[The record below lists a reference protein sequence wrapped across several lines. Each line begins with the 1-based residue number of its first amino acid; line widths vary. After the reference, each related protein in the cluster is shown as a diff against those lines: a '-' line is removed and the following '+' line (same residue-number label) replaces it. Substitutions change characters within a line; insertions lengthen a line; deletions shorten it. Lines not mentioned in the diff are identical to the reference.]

1 MTVALHLSDA
11 IVLMD
16 EATPGAAT
24 EPLNLQRDSLYASAV
39 TVQRI
44 LEDLVWLANRAR
56 DCREQGQPLPF
67 SYQDLVAA
75 ETALREVAGR
85 LRYEQHRSEYV

>member
-1 MTVALHLSDA
+1 MITLELSDA

-16 EATPGAAT
+16 EATPGAIT
-24 EPLNLQRDSLYASAV
+24 EPLNLRRDSLHASAI

-67 SYQDLVAA
+67 GYEDLKIA
-75 ETALREVAGR
+75 EAALRDVAGR
-85 LRYEQHRSEYV
+85 LRQEQGG

>member
-1 MTVALHLSDA
+1 MITLELSDA

-16 EATPGAAT
+16 QPTPSAIT
-24 EPLNLQRDSLYASAV
+24 EPLNLQRDSLHASAV

-44 LEDLVWLANRAR
+44 LEDLVWLANRSR

-67 SYQDLVAA
+67 SYQDLITA
-75 ETALREVAGR
+75 ESVLRDIRGRIRQVQGEV
-85 LRYEQHRSEYV
+85 